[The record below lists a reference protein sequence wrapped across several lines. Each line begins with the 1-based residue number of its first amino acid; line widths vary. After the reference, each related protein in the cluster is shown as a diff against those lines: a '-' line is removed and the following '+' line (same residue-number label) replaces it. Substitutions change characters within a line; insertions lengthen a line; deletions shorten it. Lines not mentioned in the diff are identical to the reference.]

1 MSRHIAIENP
11 DHVCF
16 NCLKELS
23 IDQLHNIVIPSLAWG
38 SRFDNW
44 STQIQLC
51 NECFEKTN
59 LKWWELEEVFDD
71 SQFGGSWYKYED
83 EIFNY
88 VNTLPIEGQ
97 ELFYNRYSYGYGYCM
112 EPQDWIDYKLDLL
125 SHDKCKEYG
134 LYSPEERQAYQERFP
149 ICEHVQLIEYKD
161 GSKSCKC
168 IRGAFGK
175 EDGTVIEH
183 QTQTECYNC
192 TRFKVRE
199 GAMLTVNM
207 KEEEIK
213 RTKRQIR
220 ELATKLRELED

>member
-1 MSRHIAIENP
+1 MSDAMWDMEYNKAYDLKQEIIE
-11 DHVCF
+11 
-16 NCLKELS
+16 
-23 IDQLHNIVIPSLAWG
+23 
-38 SRFDNW
+38 
-44 STQIQLC
+44 LC
-51 NECFEKTN
+51 NK
-59 LKWWELEEVFDD
+59 KDI
-71 SQFGGSWYKYED
+71 
-83 EIFNY
+83 EIPKF
-88 VNTLPIEGQ
+88 
-97 ELFYNRYSYGYGYCM
+97 
-112 EPQDWIDYKLDLL
+112 
-125 SHDKCKEYG
+125 
-134 LYSPEERQAYQERFP
+134 
-149 ICEHVQLIEYKD
+149 
-161 GSKSCKC
+161 KC